1 MGGPRCDLKGVPLSP
16 ETYEATAAALSD
28 LVVFLTKNYDALN
41 HLPAW
46 VWEKERSGLDIPAY
60 ETVLARATAELQAW
74 REIRRLREERPSPVA
89 LEEDDILITCAL
101 RFDGYKYREM
111 AGFDE
116 EKPLQQFFETGR
128 WHLSPLEQMTTFF
141 ILQRGL
147 YKWGLEHEP
156 RDGRY
161 WKAFRTLFL
170 LSYGHRIPHAFRP
183 TDPDLYARW
192 KYRFVPRLAECVSLV
207 RSIHDSTAYRSDYR
221 EDTP

>member
-1 MGGPRCDLKGVPLSP
+1 MKGVPLSP
-16 ETYEATAAALSD
+16 ETYEATAAALKD
-28 LVVFLTKNYDALN
+28 LVSFLTKDYDALN
-41 HLPAW
+41 QLPAW

-60 ETVLARATAELQAW
+60 EAVLARATAELQEW
-74 REIRRLREERPSPVA
+74 HETRRLFEERPTPVA

-116 EKPLQQFFETGR
+116 ETPLQRFFETGR
-128 WHLSPLEQMTTFF
+128 WELSPLEQMTTFF

-147 YKWGLEHEP
+147 YKWGLEREP

-170 LSYGHRIPHAFRP
+170 LSHGHRVPHALRP
-183 TDPDLYARW
+183 QDPDLYLRW
-192 KYRFVPRLAECVSLV
+192 KLRFVPRLAEVVAFV
-207 RSIHDSTAYRSDYR
+207 REIHERTRYRDG
-221 EDTP
+221 E